1 MHPDVACLQ
10 STEDTRIG
18 DVRPLLPPACL
29 EEEIELTPKA
39 RSVILAAR
47 AGCGEILDGKDD
59 RLVVI
64 CGPCSIHDVKAAKEY
79 GELFTTSFFFSLVLR
94 LLLLRR
100 VCVLCNFDLVWGC

>member
-1 MHPDVACLQ
+1 VPEIFASCHAQ

-39 RSVILAAR
+39 RQCILAAR
-47 AGCGEILDGKDD
+47 SACAAALEGTDD

-79 GELFTTSFFFSLVLR
+79 G
-94 LLLLRR
+94 
-100 VCVLCNFDLVWGC
+100 N